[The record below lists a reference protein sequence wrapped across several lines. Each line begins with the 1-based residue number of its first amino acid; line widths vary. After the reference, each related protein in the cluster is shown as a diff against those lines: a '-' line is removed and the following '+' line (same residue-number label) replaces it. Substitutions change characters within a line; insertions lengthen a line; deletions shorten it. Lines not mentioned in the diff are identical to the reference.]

1 MVVIRLNRGGSKK
14 RPKYRIT
21 VADSRRW
28 LGGKFLEVIGHY
40 NPNPRGQEQ
49 KVVLD
54 VAKADE
60 WIAKGAQATPRVMS
74 LIRSVKGQAKD
85 ANYDSTKVPKKKH
98 VHEAPKAKTE
108 A

>member
-28 LGGKFLEVIGHY
+28 LGGKFLEVLGHY
-40 NPNPRGQEQ
+40 NPNPRGTEQ

-54 VAKADE
+54 VAKAQE
-60 WIAKGAQATPRVMS
+60 WIAKGAQATPRVKS
-74 LIRSVKGQAKD
+74 LIKMAQA
-85 ANYDSTKVPKKKH
+85 S
-98 VHEAPKAKTE
+98 APKA
-108 A
+108 